1 MGSFILKRLLQLIP
15 ILFGVTFITFALLY
29 LAPGDPAQSKLLG
42 EGNVVTGEALETARE
57 FMGLNDPFIVQYLN
71 WLKGVLRGDLGN
83 SYRDGTEVITKL
95 EHAAIPTLQLTI
107 WSMFIT
113 LFISVPLGILT
124 AVKKGGIIDTF
135 IRFLTF
141 IGNSIPNFMISLLL
155 IYFLCLKLGLLPIVT
170 SKNCKGLI
178 MPVTTLVIMQSSKF
192 ISQIR
197 AEVLEQ
203 LNMEYVLSARVR
215 GLRETTI
222 LYKNVL
228 HNSMITIITMIGLSV
243 GTLLAGTAVIETI
256 FSWPGL
262 GKLAMDAISNRDY
275 PVIQGFVILI
285 ATVYVVIN
293 LLTDICCRILDP
305 RIV

>member
-42 EGNVVTGEALETARE
+42 EGNVVTEEALESARE
-57 FMGLNDPFIVQYLN
+57 SMGLNDPFIEQYLN
-71 WLKGVLRGDLGN
+71 WVKGALTADLGI
-83 SYRDGTEVITKL
+83 SYRDGTEVIIKL
-95 EHAAIPTLQLTI
+95 ENAAIPTLQLTV
-107 WSMFIT
+107 WSMLIT
-113 LFISVPLGILT
+113 LLISIPLGILT
-124 AVKKGGIIDTF
+124 AVKKNSFIDIF
-135 IRFLTF
+135 IRLLTF
-141 IGNSIPNFMISLLL
+141 VGNSIPNFMISLLL
-155 IYFLCLKLGLLPIVT
+155 IFILCLKLGILPIVT
-170 SKNCKGLI
+170 SDSWKGLI
-178 MPVTTLVIMQSSKF
+178 MPVITLVIMQSSKF

-197 AEVLEQ
+197 AEILEQ
-203 LNMEYVLSARVR
+203 LNMEYVLNARVR
-215 GLRETTI
+215 GVKENII

-228 HNSMITIITMIGLSV
+228 NNSMITIITLIGLSV
-243 GTLLAGTAVIETI
+243 GMLLAGTAVIETI

-262 GKLAMDAISNRDY
+262 GKLAIDSISNRDY

-305 RIV
+305 RIE